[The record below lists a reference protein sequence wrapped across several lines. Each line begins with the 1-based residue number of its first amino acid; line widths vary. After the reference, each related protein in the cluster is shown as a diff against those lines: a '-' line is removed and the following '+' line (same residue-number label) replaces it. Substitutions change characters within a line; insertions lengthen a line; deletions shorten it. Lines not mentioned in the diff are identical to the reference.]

1 MSTLTWD
8 WGPTGWHRWR
18 RRSGGRRI
26 SFTLLNSSPTT
37 IISTTSVITIRDG
50 NRNNAQQHF
59 LRLPHLLQLV
69 VLHDFSATSQILDLG
84 RDLANGTVLIATQVS
99 DFLIGGNLRS
109 AEGGYLSLRGCAE
122 ASYVRGGEAR
132 GVVCVGERIG
142 RHR

>member
-1 MSTLTWD
+1 MT
-8 WGPTGWHRWR
+8 
-18 RRSGGRRI
+18 
-26 SFTLLNSSPTT
+26 
-37 IISTTSVITIRDG
+37 
-50 NRNNAQQHF
+50 
-59 LRLPHLLQLV
+59 LPHLLQLG
-69 VLHDFSATSQILDLG
+69 LQGFYATFHILDLG
-84 RDLANGTVLIATQVS
+84 RYIAYGTVLIATQVS